1 MKIHKTTLKNTLP
14 PDFNPANAGTPLL
27 FDIETTGLTPDLSA
41 IFMIGCGYIAGD
53 RLEVIQW
60 LSDSTELCGELE
72 VLRAFSDWLE
82 SREAP
87 DSSFHLITYNGH
99 NFDLPFLQSR
109 CDQCGIRNPLS
120 AAGLTKNAADLYRFV
135 RNYKP
140 LWPVPDLKL
149 KSMASWLGGG
159 AASAPEGRRL
169 IRAYHD
175 YIRTKDSKYLELL
188 FLHNTQDLSSL
199 NLIRILCN
207 YSAFFNGAFR
217 IAGTG
222 VFKKDIFEF
231 IMTPEVCLPKS
242 LSYEAFDFHMDMT
255 PSEVRILAPVCQGKL
270 RYYHEDFKN
279 YVYLPE
285 EDYVIPKSM
294 ASYIERKHWI
304 KTSRENCYK
313 WFSLDHNFMNRTENQ
328 KNYLSMIFRLFGFS
342 G

>member
-149 KSMASWLGGG
+149 KSMASWLRK
-159 AASAPEGRRL
+159 AAVLSAL
-169 IRAYHD
+169 IMIIYAQK
-175 YIRTKDSKYLELL
+175 TV
-188 FLHNTQDLSSL
+188 NTW
-199 NLIRILCN
+199 NFYFFITPRI
-207 YSAFFNGAFR
+207 
-217 IAGTG
+217 
-222 VFKKDIFEF
+222 
-231 IMTPEVCLPKS
+231 
-242 LSYEAFDFHMDMT
+242 FH
-255 PSEVRILAPVCQGKL
+255 P
-270 RYYHEDFKN
+270 
-279 YVYLPE
+279 
-285 EDYVIPKSM
+285 
-294 ASYIERKHWI
+294 
-304 KTSRENCYK
+304 
-313 WFSLDHNFMNRTENQ
+313 
-328 KNYLSMIFRLFGFS
+328 
-342 G
+342 